1 MIDLGSDS
9 KSLKWIAV
17 SLLISAWVVWTVSK
31 DMETEHA
38 RRQRIRSVRPRGASS
53 ANQQHNRETSAFKA
67 PKADQSDSIGSNGT
81 SAFDAFVGNE
91 SPDDS
96 NPYGP

>member
-1 MIDLGSDS
+1 MIDLESHS

-38 RRQRIRSVRPRGASS
+38 RRQRIRSVRPRSASGG
-53 ANQQHNRETSAFKA
+53 NQQFDRETSAFEA
-67 PKADQSDSIGSNGT
+67 SKADQSDSIGSNGA
-81 SAFDAFVGNE
+81 SAFDSFVGNE
-91 SPDDS
+91 SSDDS
-96 NPYGP
+96 NPYSS